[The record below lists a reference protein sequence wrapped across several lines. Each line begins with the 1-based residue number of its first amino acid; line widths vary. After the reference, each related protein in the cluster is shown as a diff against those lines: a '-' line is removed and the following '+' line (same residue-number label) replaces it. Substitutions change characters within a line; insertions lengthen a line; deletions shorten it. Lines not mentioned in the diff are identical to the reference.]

1 MVQCMHLLGGMKL
14 DRQRG
19 FTLVEVMITIMIIGV
34 LASAVP
40 PILAN
45 SIERAKTSEATAAL
59 GSIRRAMRMYYVE
72 HGTYK
77 DPQFTP
83 GRKVTFGRILVVS
96 DMDLEGRYFSSDC
109 YTFERVKRRTFRIK
123 CKGMAST
130 APAADGV
137 ANVTLY
143 INQIGD
149 IWRGG
154 APDDGPILHLA
165 VPIVGRN

>member
-1 MVQCMHLLGGMKL
+1 MELS
-14 DRQRG
+14 RQRG

-45 SIERAKTSEATAAL
+45 SLERAKTSEAMAAL
-59 GSIRRAMRMYYVE
+59 GSIRRAMRMHYVE

-77 DPQFTP
+77 DPQFTA
-83 GRKVTFGRILVVS
+83 GRKVTFGRILTVT
-96 DMDLEGRYFSSDC
+96 DTDLEGRYFSSDC

-123 CKGMAST
+123 CSGAAST
-130 APAADGV
+130 APAAAGI
-137 ANVTLY
+137 ASVTLY

-154 APDDGPILHLA
+154 ASDDGPILLLA
-165 VPIVGRN
+165 VPAVMDDRPPPTR

>member
-1 MVQCMHLLGGMKL
+1 MELR
-14 DRQRG
+14 RQKG
-19 FTLVEVMITIMIIGV
+19 FTLVEVMLTIMIIGV
-34 LASAVP
+34 LASTVP

-45 SIERAKTSEATAAL
+45 SIERAKTAEATAAL
-59 GSIRRAMRMYYVE
+59 GSIRRAMRMHYVE
-72 HGTYK
+72 YGTYK
-77 DPQFTP
+77 NPQFMA
-83 GRKVTFGRILVVS
+83 GRKVTFGRILTVT
-96 DMDLEGRYFSSDC
+96 DTDLEGRYFSSDC

-123 CKGMAST
+123 CKGAASS

-154 APDDGPILHLA
+154 ASDDGPILRLA
-165 VPIVGRN
+165 VPAAGRN